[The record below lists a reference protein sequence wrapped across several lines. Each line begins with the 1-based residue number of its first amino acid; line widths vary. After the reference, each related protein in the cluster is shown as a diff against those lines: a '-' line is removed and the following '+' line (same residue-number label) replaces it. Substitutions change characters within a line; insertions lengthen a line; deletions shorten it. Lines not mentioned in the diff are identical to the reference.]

1 MKANDGYDRQADN
14 QYDENGY
21 DHTDGQNDRYGHDHQ
36 ADNQYVNGYD
46 HAYYQYSGN
55 DGNHTADDQYGGRR
69 SDQGDKKGYAVSR
82 RIRSNERHHFYSN
95 YSYICRNT
103 SVEII
108 RTALT
113 HRSQNKTNSLEGMF
127 ECLNECGMNAYN
139 AGVIHC
145 DHIPYNACFTGI
157 YCIIPL
163 FLLFR

>member
-1 MKANDGYDRQADN
+1 MLTISIVEMTVIIRLMISTVDVEVIK
-14 QYDENGY
+14 EI
-21 DHTDGQNDRYGHDHQ
+21 
-36 ADNQYVNGYD
+36 
-46 HAYYQYSGN
+46 
-55 DGNHTADDQYGGRR
+55 
-69 SDQGDKKGYAVSR
+69 KKGYAVSR

-103 SVEII
+103 SAEII

-127 ECLNECGMNAYN
+127 ECLNECGMNVYN